1 MAAVQAR
8 AAAERGRDR
17 PGGVEDAELRRCQV
31 RLKAARRQGL
41 QTIGARAMQAGL
53 NALQGQP
60 INDWKNYDA
69 RVDAVTIADLAAFA
83 GRHFNRTHRTRLVVR
98 P

>member
-1 MAAVQAR
+1 
-8 AAAERGRDR
+8 
-17 PGGVEDAELRRCQV
+17 
-31 RLKAARRQGL
+31 
-41 QTIGARAMQAGL
+41 MQAGL

-69 RVDAVTIADLAAFA
+69 HVTAVKVERLAGFA
-83 GRHFNRTHRTRLVVR
+83 SRWFTPAQRTQLVVR

>member
-1 MAAVQAR
+1 
-8 AAAERGRDR
+8 
-17 PGGVEDAELRRCQV
+17 
-31 RLKAARRQGL
+31 
-41 QTIGARAMQAGL
+41 MQAGL

-69 RVDAVTIADLAAFA
+69 RIDAVTIADLAEFA
-83 GRHFNRTHRTRLVVR
+83 GRRLMRTQRTQLVVR

>member
-1 MAAVQAR
+1 
-8 AAAERGRDR
+8 
-17 PGGVEDAELRRCQV
+17 VEPAELTRCQV
-31 RLKAARRQGL
+31 RLKAGRRQSM
-41 QTIGARAMQAGL
+41 QTNSARAMHAAL

-69 RVDAVTIADLAAFA
+69 RIDAVTIADLAAFA
-83 GRHFNRTHRTRLVVR
+83 KRYFAHAQRTQLVVH